1 VIFKP
6 IQFDL
11 SFLCLFVFCSRDYA
25 NISRTCV
32 KWHRIIVGL
41 RALNTDLFNEC
52 LQTGEINW
60 RCFDNKFA
68 PQQRHS
74 HASARVG
81 HHLYVFGGLSGTS
94 CSYNDLWSFDLN
106 SKTWSRPLTSGSTTY
121 PSPKAASSLVAYDA
135 DTLILYG
142 GYSHPYSYP
151 FNQQVNFFDELHLY
165 SIQKS
170 VWTTILFSQEA
181 PKLAG
186 HTASIINKD
195 QMILFGG
202 CNGTLGNKTNAV
214 YCLDLKSYHWINSN
228 HTHTTTTTN
237 NSTTDG
243 ISMPLTMPQ
252 QLTANGKLRKI
263 DGYRPEPRY
272 GHSQVTLDDERVLIV
287 GGCGGPNK
295 QYDDVWILNWPRD
308 ELKNASW
315 QHVQVKE
322 SINSPM
328 QLYCVSFV
336 RCSGNKLVT
345 FGKPRMHSSATSMGA
360 SVFSGNSN
368 TTNNNPSLGTNQNG
382 KEAKK
387 NGLQET
393 NAFTIAGYV
402 KTIQPRKCSCSSLV
416 TTKSNLIN
424 SAKSSKS
431 LNIYV

>member
-1 VIFKP
+1 
-6 IQFDL
+6 
-11 SFLCLFVFCSRDYA
+11 
-25 NISRTCV
+25 
-32 KWHRIIVGL
+32 
-41 RALNTDLFNEC
+41 
-52 LQTGEINW
+52 
-60 RCFDNKFA
+60 
-68 PQQRHS
+68 
-74 HASARVG
+74 
-81 HHLYVFGGLSGTS
+81 
-94 CSYNDLWSFDLN
+94 
-106 SKTWSRPLTSGSTTY
+106 
-121 PSPKAASSLVAYDA
+121 VAYDA
-135 DTLILYG
+135 DTLVLYG

-228 HTHTTTTTN
+228 HN
-237 NSTTDG
+237 SNSTDG
-243 ISMPLTMPQ
+243 TSTTPQ
-252 QLTANGKLRKI
+252 QSTANGKLRKI

-308 ELKNASW
+308 EQKNASW
-315 QHVQVKE
+315 QHIQVRE

-345 FGKPRMHSSATSMGA
+345 FGKPRMHPSATSMGA
-360 SVFSGNSN
+360 SVFTGNSN
-368 TTNNNPSLGTNQNG
+368 SENG
-382 KEAKK
+382 KEMKK
-387 NGLQET
+387 NGSLET
-393 NAFTIAGYV
+393 SAFTIAGYV

-416 TTKSNLIN
+416 TSKSNQIN
-424 SAKSSKS
+424 SAKSSKKNY
-431 LNIYV
+431 LGQERANHYPCLLIKVFK